1 MLALVRVGCTFV
13 FSGDLVF
20 SISFAGVIRSQCP
33 GTRDLPSSGHG
44 VSRESGSVA
53 AAWIACLDS
62 RYSVV
67 DSRSVRHV
75 AQGVLAHIGLFLR
88 RQCIS
93 GKIGT
98 IRSRKISKLINSE
111 SSSKFEI
118 RKFRKYSIK
127 NSIRSR
133 TCKILKLTYD
143 SGITKLI
150 RSLKLSKFAVP
161 GE

>member
-1 MLALVRVGCTFV
+1 MEPGATSGRLRLLAWPISLVTAFLPVEIIRQTALFEAGAILRLGGKCRGVALKARLAGVGC
-13 FSGDLVF
+13 
-20 SISFAGVIRSQCP
+20 
-33 GTRDLPSSGHG
+33 
-44 VSRESGSVA
+44 
-53 AAWIACLDS
+53 CLDG

-111 SSSKFEI
+111 SNSKFEI
-118 RKFRKYSIK
+118 RK
-127 NSIRSR
+127 
-133 TCKILKLTYD
+133 
-143 SGITKLI
+143 
-150 RSLKLSKFAVP
+150 
-161 GE
+161 